1 MHIELS
7 PKLENHLFAENILEI
22 TIDYIKLKMC

>member
-7 PKLENHLFAENILEI
+7 PKLENYLSAKNILEI
-22 TIDYIKLKMC
+22 RIDYIKLKMC